1 MHLPSPLLDPSVL
14 HPKVDRLKRPADHPS
29 TTVTKTTLQM
39 NSIYADLIARFPTSE
54 ALFTFLRSE
63 EGGRLVIHDDHLTA
77 DLPLTIIYYDKKVS
91 DMKNP
96 LTGAFRSVTWNAL
109 TNRPVAAAPQRG
121 LPLTLETALPSA
133 FTVEEFIDG
142 VMINQWWNGEAWVT
156 STRARLDAG
165 GSYYG
170 ERPFAALF
178 AETFTAAGLRAEDHL
193 DKSVTYSWVLQHPE
207 ERVVVAPPFGAAK
220 LWLVERSR
228 IDSAGIRTVITDAV
242 SGPLA
247 AHLPT
252 HYDDLRTVSD
262 IQARVSST
270 GRRLGAGWQ
279 GLVVKT
285 ATGERYK
292 LRSVQYN
299 AARFLR
305 GNQPKRAYLWLER
318 WTEGKLTAYLKQYPE
333 EEHEANAT
341 VQAFKAITQE
351 YHALYLQVFKE
362 HKMPLKEAPIKFR
375 KLLWEGR
382 QANIGT
388 YFPNH
393 RTFLNSQATARKL
406 WLVNF
411 EKRYPV
417 AAAAAPTE

>member
-1 MHLPSPLLDPSVL
+1 
-14 HPKVDRLKRPADHPS
+14 
-29 TTVTKTTLQM
+29 M
-39 NSIYADLIARFPTSE
+39 NTIYADLIARFPTSE
-54 ALFTFLRSE
+54 ALFTFLRSD
-63 EGGRLVIHDDHLTA
+63 EGGRLIVRDDHLTA
-77 DLPLTIIYYDKKVS
+77 DLPLTMIYYDKAKS

-96 LTGAFRSVTWNAL
+96 LTGAFRSVAWNAL
-109 TNRPVAAAPQRG
+109 TNRPVAVGPQRG
-121 LPLTLETALPSA
+121 LALTLATALPAGADA

-142 VMINQWWNGEAWVT
+142 VMINQWWNGTFWEM
-156 STRARLDAG
+156 STRTQMDAG

-170 ERPFAALF
+170 ERPFATLF
-178 AETFTAAGLRAEDHL
+178 GETFAAAGLRVDDHL
-193 DKSVTYSWVLQHPE
+193 DTSVIYSWVLQHPE
-207 ERVVVAPPFGAAK
+207 ERVVVAPAFGAAK

-228 IDSAGIRTVITDAV
+228 IDSAGIRTILTDTLPAD
-242 SGPLA
+242 SPLV
-247 AHLPT
+247 AHLPAR
-252 HYDDLRTVSD
+252 HADLRTVSD
-262 IQARVSST
+262 IQARVAST

-279 GLVVKT
+279 GLVVKVA

-318 WTEGKLTAYLKQYPE
+318 WSEGKLPAYLRQYPE

-341 VQAFKAITQE
+341 VEAFKAITQE
-351 YHALYLQVFKE
+351 FHALYLQVFKE

-393 RTFLNSQATARKL
+393 RTFMNGQAAARKL

-411 EKRYPV
+411 EKRYPTASTAEG
-417 AAAAAPTE
+417 AAATPAE